1 MCGTSVVM
9 HRFEFDSSL
18 GGIWL
23 QVARHVF
30 LLLFFPCPFVAIT
43 INTRSMWG
51 LLFYL
56 SIFVVVVVVCVC
68 VYTLFSLLASFF
80 LCYSYIFFDI
90 YSGDR

>member
-18 GGIWL
+18 GGIGL

-56 SIFVVVVVVCVC
+56 SIFVVVVVCVRI
-68 VYTLFSLLASFF
+68 YTFFAFGLFLFML
-80 LCYSYIFFDI
+80 
-90 YSGDR
+90 